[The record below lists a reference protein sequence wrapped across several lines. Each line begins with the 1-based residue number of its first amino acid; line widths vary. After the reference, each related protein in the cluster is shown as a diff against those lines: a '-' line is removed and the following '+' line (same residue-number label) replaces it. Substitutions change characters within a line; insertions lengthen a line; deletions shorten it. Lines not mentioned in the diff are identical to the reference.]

1 LNAAVIEPATTIEN
15 VSDTA
20 FWIAHYRGLEAER
33 PDALFRDPLASLL
46 AGERGRQIASG
57 MPGSTMTSWSVVIRT
72 YLIDDYIQKSIAEGI
87 DTIVNLGAGLD
98 TRPYRMDLPSGLEW
112 IEVDFPHVIEFK
124 EERLKGEV
132 PRCRLTRLRADLTNE
147 KDRREVFAAMAP
159 RSKTTLVLTEGV
171 VPYLSVEDAAG
182 LADALAQLNV
192 RYWIVD
198 YFAPEMMRFRQT
210 QIGRKMQNAP
220 LKFWPEDWAGFFA
233 SHGWRCK
240 EIRYLSE
247 EGDRLRRQ
255 PKLPF
260 LMRAVFAVRY
270 IFASPEQRARFRKYM
285 GYARLERAS
294 AA

>member
-1 LNAAVIEPATTIEN
+1 MSTAVIEPVAAIEN

-20 FWIAHYRGLEAER
+20 FWVAHYRGLEGER
-33 PDALFRDPLASLL
+33 SDALFRDPLAGLL
-46 AGERGRQIASG
+46 AGERGRRIAAD
-57 MPGSTMTSWSVVIRT
+57 MPGSTMTSWNIVIRT
-72 YLIDDYIQKSIAEGI
+72 CLIDDYIRASIAEGI

-98 TRPYRMDLPSGLEW
+98 TRPYRMDLPPGLEW
-112 IEVDFPHVIEFK
+112 IEVDYPHVIDFK
-124 EERLKGEV
+124 EARLKDEV
-132 PRCRLTRLRADLTNE
+132 PHCRLTRLRADLTNE
-147 KDRREVFAAMAP
+147 NERREVFAALAP
-159 RSKTTLVLTEGV
+159 RSKSTLVLTEGV
-171 VPYLSVEDAAG
+171 VPYLSLDEAAG
-182 LADALAQLNV
+182 LADALAALDV

-255 PKLPF
+255 PKVPLPI
-260 LMRAVFAVRY
+260 LAAVAVRY
-270 IFASPEQRARFRKYM
+270 IFSSPEGRARFRKYI
-285 GYARLERAS
+285 GYARLERMP
-294 AA
+294 